1 MAEVIIY
8 TRKMCGFCTAAKNLL
23 TRKGVSFR
31 EFDGTFDTKIR
42 QEMITKS
49 GRTTFP
55 QIFINGRHVG
65 GCDDLHDLDD
75 SGKLDPMLNAG

>member
-49 GRTTFP
+49 GRATFP
-55 QIFINGRHVG
+55 QIFINGKHVG